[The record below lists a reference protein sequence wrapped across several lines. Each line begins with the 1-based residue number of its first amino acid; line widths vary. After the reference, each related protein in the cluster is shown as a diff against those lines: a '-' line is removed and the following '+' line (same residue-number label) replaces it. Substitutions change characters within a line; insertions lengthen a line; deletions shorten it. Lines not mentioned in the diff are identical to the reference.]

1 MIISTYLLSQFVNLE
16 GYDIDKITK
25 VLNDIGIEVE
35 KVWKLQVSK
44 RVVVGKVVSKSPH
57 PNADKLSVC
66 QVDIGTQTLQIVCG
80 AKNVAQNQFVALAL
94 EGAKLPPKED
104 AKDEKRAFFEIKQS
118 VLRGVT
124 SYGMICS
131 SSEIGCAKT
140 NDGIMVLDSSVG
152 ELELGRELSDYPFF
166 NQYFLEVSLT
176 PNRGDCLCVL
186 GIARELAGV
195 FDTYISLPRERESAV
210 ALGVGRVLNIIAKC
224 NIDSLLLY
232 KVAKIEKVY
241 PSIIEEII
249 LSYNGLLSK
258 SVLENHKN
266 FTIFMTGV
274 LLDIYAL
281 PSNSALPATL
291 KVQKDEKGFE
301 CVYDK
306 EDNKLCVIGVKT
318 SFKGSDFSSD
328 FSLIEE
334 GAKASNTDSS
344 QRDSKSAK
352 SKQANAEAT
361 TNSEAI
367 NGDRSDFAQQK
378 KYELESF
385 VGRDDDERDS
395 EQEAQDFEDKEEDT
409 SLLVVIQASFLSPH
423 IIAQSLFSHKIPQDK
438 ATTYRSIR
446 GANPQLFVGMNF
458 FCEILHSCSDC
469 LLYSGYQEL
478 EMQEAKDRIVI
489 TASFEAISQAVGK
502 SVSKEQ
508 IAQILKQLDFR
519 IEANGEADIFRI
531 IPPAYRHDIHSQQD
545 ITEEFLRVYGIAN
558 IPLVP
563 YLGIQPHTHTPT
575 LKSYLN
581 KRDLATRALASGF
594 YECIHFLFQQKSTL
608 QEWGYDTLESSLEL
622 SNPITTELD
631 TLRSSLLPALFETIK
646 RNQNL
651 GYKNARLFEIG
662 AVYDAKREQKEHFA
676 LVVSGLERQESYPYP
691 KGKKWDFYSFC
702 EVLSSIIGEF
712 RLSKPSTPPSQA
724 HPYICAEI
732 FAPSQKSIV
741 QKSIV
746 VDSSQ
751 ESQEPQS
758 VNNQA
763 ENEEQSSQTLWRKVG
778 IVAKL
783 NPALQAKLEVDES
796 FFAEIYEI
804 PSLAVSKALPTSRL
818 HANERDITVLIDKD
832 IPFIDIQNAIL
843 QAGIEN
849 LCKAYPL
856 DIYEKDGFALT
867 IRLVFVPQ
875 HSSLS
880 EEELSSR
887 IQAVLA
893 LLESTFGAKLKV

>member
-66 QVDIGTQTLQIVCG
+66 QVDIGSQTLQIVCG

-258 SVLENHKN
+258 SILENHKN

-281 PSNSALPATL
+281 PSNSVLPATL

-334 GAKASNTDSS
+334 GAKTPNTDSS
-344 QRDSKSAK
+344 ASKNAK
-352 SKQANAEAT
+352 SKETNVEVA

-367 NGDRSDFAQQK
+367 NGDASDFAPQK

-385 VGRDDDERDS
+385 VGRDDDEQDS
-395 EQEAQDFEDKEEDT
+395 EQDAQDFEDKEEDT

-423 IIAQSLFSHKIPQDK
+423 IIAQSLFTHKIAQDK

-458 FCEILHSCSDC
+458 FCEILHSRSDC

-631 TLRSSLLPALFETIK
+631 TLRSSLVPALFETIK

-676 LVVSGLERQESYPYP
+676 LAVSGLERGESYPYP

-724 HPYICAEI
+724 HPYICAEV
-732 FAPSQKSIV
+732 FVPSQKSIV

-746 VDSSQ
+746 LESSQ
-751 ESQEPQS
+751 EAQEAQTQD
-758 VNNQA
+758 NQA
-763 ENEEQSSQTLWRKVG
+763 KDLEQSSQKLWRKVG

-783 NPALQAKLEVDES
+783 NPTLQAKLEIDES

-832 IPFIDIQNAIL
+832 IPFVDIQNAIL

-849 LCKAYPL
+849 LFKAYPL

>member
-66 QVDIGTQTLQIVCG
+66 QVDIGSQTLQIVCG

-94 EGAKLPPKED
+94 EGAKLPPK
-104 AKDEKRAFFEIKQS
+104 DEKSAFFEIKQS

-131 SSEIGCAKT
+131 SSEIGCIKT

-195 FDTYISLPRERESAV
+195 FDTYISLPKERESAV

-232 KVAKIEKVY
+232 KVAKIEKIY

-258 SVLENHKN
+258 SILENHKN

-318 SFKGSDFSSD
+318 SFKGTDFTCD

-334 GAKASNTDSS
+334 SAKTLDSS
-344 QRDSKSAK
+344 QNASKRAK
-352 SKQANAEAT
+352 SKESSAEVALNGEERSNNATNKAT
-361 TNSEAI
+361 ND
-367 NGDRSDFAQQK
+367 DRSDFEK

-385 VGRDDDERDS
+385 IEQDDGQDS
-395 EQEAQDFEDKEEDT
+395 EQDAQGLEDNEEDT
-409 SLLVVIQASFLSPH
+409 SLLVIIQASFLSPH

-458 FCEILHSCSDC
+458 FCEILHSHSDC

-519 IEANGEADIFRI
+519 IEANGEADIFRV
-531 IPPAYRHDIHSQQD
+531 IPPIYRHDIHSQQD

-662 AVYDAKREQKEHFA
+662 AVYDTKREQKEHFA

-702 EVLSSIIGEF
+702 EVLSGIIGEF
-712 RLSKPSTPPSQA
+712 RLSRPSTPPSQA

-732 FAPSQKSIV
+732 FAPTQKPIV
-741 QKSIV
+741 LE
-746 VDSSQ
+746 SSQ
-751 ESQEPQS
+751 ESQEAQS
-758 VNNQA
+758 ANNQA
-763 ENEEQSSQTLWRKVG
+763 KNEEQSNQKLWHKVG

-783 NPALQAKLEVDES
+783 NPALQAKLEIDES

-804 PSLAVSKALPTSRL
+804 PSLVASKALPTSRL

-832 IPFIDIQNAIL
+832 IPFIDIQSAIL

-849 LCKAYPL
+849 LSKAYPL

-867 IRLVFVPQ
+867 IRLVFVPEQ
-875 HSSLS
+875 SSLS

-893 LLESTFGAKLKV
+893 LLESTFGAKLKI

>member
-66 QVDIGTQTLQIVCG
+66 QVDIGSQTLQIVCG

-104 AKDEKRAFFEIKQS
+104 AKDEKMAFFEIKQS

-131 SSEIGCAKT
+131 SSEIGCVKT

-258 SVLENHKN
+258 SILENHKN

-281 PSNSALPATL
+281 PSNSVLPATL

-334 GAKASNTDSS
+334 GTKTPNTDSS
-344 QRDSKSAK
+344 ASKSAK
-352 SKQANAEAT
+352 SKQANAEVA
-361 TNSEAI
+361 TNSEAV
-367 NGDRSDFAQQK
+367 NGDSSDFAPQK

-385 VGRDDDERDS
+385 VGRDDNEQDS
-395 EQEAQDFEDKEEDT
+395 EQDAQDFEDKEEDT
-409 SLLVVIQASFLSPH
+409 SLLVVIQASFLFPH
-423 IIAQSLFSHKIPQDK
+423 IIAQSLFTHKIAQDK

-458 FCEILHSCSDC
+458 FCEILHSRSDC

-676 LVVSGLERQESYPYP
+676 LAVSGLERGESYPYP

-724 HPYICAEI
+724 HPYICAEV
-732 FAPSQKSIV
+732 FVPSQKSIV
-741 QKSIV
+741 P
-746 VDSSQ
+746 DSSQ
-751 ESQEPQS
+751 ESQAQD
-758 VNNQA
+758 NQA
-763 ENEEQSSQTLWRKVG
+763 KDLEQSSQKLWRKVG

-783 NPALQAKLEVDES
+783 NPTLQAKLEIDES

-849 LCKAYPL
+849 LFKAYPL

>member
-16 GYDIDKITK
+16 GYDIDKIAK

-44 RVVVGKVVSKSPH
+44 RVVVGKVVAKSPH

-66 QVDIGTQTLQIVCG
+66 QVDIGSQTLQIVCG
-80 AKNVAQNQFVALAL
+80 AKNVTQNQFVALAL
-94 EGAKLPPKED
+94 EGAKLPPK
-104 AKDEKRAFFEIKQS
+104 DEKSAFFEIKQS

-195 FDTYISLPRERESAV
+195 FDTYVSLPKERESAV
-210 ALGVGRVLNIIAKC
+210 ALGLGRVLNIIAKC

-258 SVLENHKN
+258 SILENHKN

-281 PSNSALPATL
+281 PSNSVPPATL

-306 EDNKLCVIGVKT
+306 EDNKLCVIGVKRY
-318 SFKGSDFSSD
+318 SKGSDFTSD
-328 FSLIEE
+328 FSSIEE
-334 GAKASNTDSS
+334 GAKAPSIDSS
-344 QRDSKSAK
+344 QSASKIAK
-352 SKQANAEAT
+352 EAEAESA
-361 TNSEAI
+361 TNSDKTHNEDTDSEYR
-367 NGDRSDFAQQK
+367 GDFAPQK

-385 VGRDDDERDS
+385 VGQDDERDS
-395 EQEAQDFEDKEEDT
+395 QQEAKDLENKEEDT

-423 IIAQSLFSHKIPQDK
+423 IIAQSLFTHKIPQDK

-458 FCEILHSCSDC
+458 FCEILHSRSDC

-478 EMQEAKDRIVI
+478 EMQEAKDRVVI
-489 TASFEAISQAVGK
+489 TASFEAISQAIGK

-575 LKSYLN
+575 LKSYLS

-631 TLRSSLLPALFETIK
+631 TLRSSLVPALFETIK

-676 LVVSGLERQESYPYP
+676 LAVSGLERQESYPYP

-712 RLSKPSTPPSQA
+712 RLSKPSAPPRQA

-732 FAPSQKSIV
+732 FAPSQKSS
-741 QKSIV
+741 QQ
-746 VDSSQ
+746 DSSQ
-751 ESQEPQS
+751 VAQVEDNKAQGLEH
-758 VNNQA
+758 
-763 ENEEQSSQTLWRKVG
+763 SSQKLWRKVG

-783 NPALQAKLEVDES
+783 NPTLQAKLEIDES

-804 PSLAVSKALPTSRL
+804 PSLAVSKAMPTSRL

-843 QAGIEN
+843 QAGIDN
-849 LCKAYPL
+849 LIKAYPL
-856 DIYEKDGFALT
+856 DIYDKDGFALT
-867 IRLVFVPQ
+867 IRLVFVPE

-880 EEELSSR
+880 EDELSSR

>member
-66 QVDIGTQTLQIVCG
+66 QVDIGSQTLQIVCG

-94 EGAKLPPKED
+94 EGAKLPPK
-104 AKDEKRAFFEIKQS
+104 DEKSAFFEIKQS

-232 KVAKIEKVY
+232 KVAKIEKIY

-281 PSNSALPATL
+281 PSNSVLPATL

-318 SFKGSDFSSD
+318 SFKGSDFTSD

-334 GAKASNTDSS
+334 SAKAPSLDSN
-344 QRDSKSAK
+344 QRASKSAK
-352 SKQANAEAT
+352 SEEANAEVA
-361 TNSEAI
+361 TNSEATNSGAI
-367 NGDRSDFAQQK
+367 NDDSIDVAPQK

-385 VGRDDDERDS
+385 AGQDS
-395 EQEAQDFEDKEEDT
+395 EQGSEQDAQDFEEKEADT

-423 IIAQSLFSHKIPQDK
+423 IIAQSLFTHKIPQDK

-458 FCEILHSCSDC
+458 FCEILHSRSEC

-489 TASFEAISQAVGK
+489 TASFEAISQAIGK
-502 SVSKEQ
+502 PVSKEQ

-581 KRDLATRALASGF
+581 KRDLATRALANGF

-676 LVVSGLERQESYPYP
+676 LAVSGLERGESYPYP

-732 FAPSQKSIV
+732 FVPSQKSIV
-741 QKSIV
+741 LE
-746 VDSSQ
+746 SSQ
-751 ESQEPQS
+751 EAQEAQTQD
-758 VNNQA
+758 NQT
-763 ENEEQSSQTLWRKVG
+763 NDLKQSSQTLWRKVG

-783 NPALQAKLEVDES
+783 NPTLQAKLEIDES

-804 PSLAVSKALPTSRL
+804 PSLVASKALPTSRL

-832 IPFIDIQNAIL
+832 IPFVDIQKAIL

-849 LCKAYPL
+849 LSKAYPL
-856 DIYEKDGFALT
+856 DVYEKDGFALT
-867 IRLVFVPQ
+867 IRLVFVPE

-887 IQAVLA
+887 IQSVLA

>member
-16 GYDIDKITK
+16 GYDIDKIAK

-94 EGAKLPPKED
+94 EGAKLPPK
-104 AKDEKRAFFEIKQS
+104 DEKSAFFEIKQS

-232 KVAKIEKVY
+232 KVAKIEKIY

-281 PSNSALPATL
+281 PSNTVLPATL

-318 SFKGSDFSSD
+318 SFKGSDFTSD

-334 GAKASNTDSS
+334 SAKTLDSN
-344 QRDSKSAK
+344 QRASKSEK
-352 SKQANAEAT
+352 SKESNAEAT
-361 TNSEAI
+361 TNSEAT
-367 NGDRSDFAQQK
+367 NGGATNSEHTSDFAPQK

-385 VGRDDDERDS
+385 VGRDSEQDS
-395 EQEAQDFEDKEEDT
+395 EQDTQDFEDKEEDT

-458 FCEILHSCSDC
+458 FCEILHSRSDC

-575 LKSYLN
+575 LMSYLN

-631 TLRSSLLPALFETIK
+631 TLRSSLVPALFETIK

-676 LVVSGLERQESYPYP
+676 LAVSGLERQESYPYP

-732 FAPSQKSIV
+732 FVPSQKA
-741 QKSIV
+741 V
-746 VDSSQ
+746 VLESSQ
-751 ESQEPQS
+751 ESQEAQTQD
-758 VNNQA
+758 NQA
-763 ENEEQSSQTLWRKVG
+763 KDLEQSSQTLWRKVG

-783 NPALQAKLEVDES
+783 NPALQAKLEIDES

-832 IPFIDIQNAIL
+832 IPFIDIQEAIL
-843 QAGIEN
+843 KAGIEN

-867 IRLVFVPQ
+867 IRLVFVPE

-887 IQAVLA
+887 IQSVLA